1 MAKIAVIGSGI
12 SGMSTAYL
20 LSAQHDITL
29 FEKQPVVG
37 GHTRTKTVRLQGREI
52 DVDTGFIVFNRVNYP
67 ELVGLFRHL
76 DIATQKSDMTF
87 GFTMDNGAFEW
98 GAENLNAVFAQR
110 SNLFNPAFY
119 GMIRDVLKFFKHAP
133 KCLASPADITL
144 GELITQLSLGARFRD
159 RFIIPMGAAIWSCP
173 AEKMLDFPAKA
184 FVQFFKNHGLL
195 SFTGQ
200 HQWYTVT
207 GGSQNYVR
215 EIIKPLRGNVHV
227 NCGIRK
233 VWAESGKVA
242 LETLKGERHIFDHV
256 VFASHA
262 DQSLAML
269 ADANEE
275 EKRILG
281 SFGYQKNRAFLHS
294 DASVM
299 PKRRACWSSW
309 SYCADATNQ
318 VSVTYW
324 MNRLQGIDSK
334 YPLFVTLNPVQPIA
348 RDKIHDEHL
357 FEHPVFT
364 REAIAAQALIPSIQG
379 KRNIWFCGA
388 YQRYGF
394 HEDGLMSGIA
404 VAKAL
409 GARVPW
415 H

>member
-12 SGMSTAYL
+12 SGMSAAYL
-20 LSAQHDITL
+20 LSPTNEVTL
-29 FEKQPVVG
+29 FEKQAVVG
-37 GHTRTKTVRLQGREI
+37 GHTRTKTVEVKGREI
-52 DVDTGFIVFNRVNYP
+52 AVDTGFIVFNHINYP
-67 ELVGLFRHL
+67 ELVGMFRHL
-76 DIATQKSDMTF
+76 GIATQKSDMTF
-87 GFTMDNGAFEW
+87 AFTMQNGAFEW

-110 SNLFNPAFY
+110 SNLLNPAFY

-133 KCLASPADITL
+133 SCLEQPSDLTL
-144 GELITQLSLGARFRD
+144 GDLIKKMSLGVRFRD

-173 AEKMLDFPAKA
+173 ADKMLDFPAKT
-184 FVQFFKNHGLL
+184 FVQFFRNHGLL
-195 SFTGQ
+195 SLTGQ

-207 GGSQNYVR
+207 GGSQNYVN

-227 NCGIRK
+227 KSPIRK
-233 VWAESGKVA
+233 VWVESGKA
-242 LETLKGERHIFDHV
+242 MLETPNGERHAFDHIV
-256 VFASHA
+256 LASHA

-269 ADANEE
+269 ADATEE

-281 SFGYQKNRAFLHS
+281 AFTYQKNQAFLHA
-294 DASVM
+294 DESVM

-309 SYCADATNQ
+309 NYAADTSRQ
-318 VSVTYW
+318 VAVTYW
-324 MNRLQGIDSK
+324 MNRLQGIEASC
-334 YPLFVTLNPVQPIA
+334 PLFVTLNPVQPIA
-348 RDKIHDEHL
+348 KDMIYDEHL

-364 REAIAAQALIPSIQG
+364 REAIAAQSMIPSIQG
-379 KRNIWFCGA
+379 KRNLWFCGA

-394 HEDGLMSGIA
+394 HEDGLMSGVA

>member
-12 SGMSTAYL
+12 SGMSAAYL
-20 LSAQHDITL
+20 LSVANEVTL
-29 FEKQPVVG
+29 FEKQAVVG
-37 GHTRTKTVRLQGREI
+37 GHTRTKTVEVKGRELA
-52 DVDTGFIVFNRVNYP
+52 VDTGFIVFNHINYP
-67 ELVGLFRHL
+67 ELVGMFRHL
-76 DIATQKSDMTF
+76 GIATQKSDMTF
-87 GFTMDNGAFEW
+87 GFTMNNGAFEW

-110 SNLFNPAFY
+110 SNLLNPAFY
-119 GMIRDVLKFFKHAP
+119 GMIRDVLRFFKHAP
-133 KCLASPADITL
+133 ACIEQPTDLTL
-144 GELITQLSLGARFRD
+144 GDLVERLSLGARFRD

-173 AEKMLDFPAKA
+173 AEKMLDFPAKT
-184 FVQFFKNHGLL
+184 FVQFFRNHGLL
-195 SFTGQ
+195 SLSGQ

-215 EIIKPLRGNVHV
+215 EITKPLRGNVLV
-227 NCGIRK
+227 NKGIRK
-233 VWAESGKVA
+233 VWSESGKA
-242 LETLKGERHIFDHV
+242 MLETTSGEKHAFDHIV
-256 VFASHA
+256 LASHA

-269 ADANEE
+269 ADATEE

-281 SFGYQKNRAFLHS
+281 AFTYQKNQAFLHS
-294 DASVM
+294 DESVM
-299 PKRRACWSSW
+299 PKRKACWSSW
-309 SYCADATNQ
+309 NYAADTTSQ
-318 VSVTYW
+318 VAVTYW
-324 MNRLQGIDSK
+324 MNRLQGIDK
-334 YPLFVTLNPVQPIA
+334 QYPLFVTLNPVQPIA
-348 RDKIHDEHL
+348 RDKIYDEHM

-379 KRNIWFCGA
+379 KRNLWFCGA

>member
-12 SGMSTAYL
+12 SGMSASYL
-20 LSAQHDITL
+20 LCPTHDVTL

-37 GHTRTKTVRLQGREI
+37 GHTRTRTVRIEGREI

-76 DIATQKSDMTF
+76 DITTQESDMTF

-110 SNLFNPAFY
+110 SNLFKPAFY
-119 GMIRDVLKFFKHAP
+119 GMIRDVMKFFKHAP
-133 KCLASPADITL
+133 KCLANPADITL
-144 GELITQLSLGARFRD
+144 GELINQLSLGARFRD

-227 NCGIRK
+227 NCAIQK
-233 VWAESGKVA
+233 VWPESGKVM
-242 LETLKGERHIFDHV
+242 LETNKGEKHSFDHV

-262 DQSLAML
+262 NQSLAML
-269 ADANEE
+269 ADATQE
-275 EKRILG
+275 EKKILG
-281 SFGYQKNRAFLHS
+281 AFSYQENRAFLHS
-294 DASVM
+294 DESVM

-309 SYCADATNQ
+309 SYCADTTNQ

-324 MNRLQGIDSK
+324 MNRLQGIDTK

-348 RDKIHDEHL
+348 KDKIHDEHL

>member
-1 MAKIAVIGSGI
+1 MAKIAVVGSGI
-12 SGMSTAYL
+12 SGMSAAYL
-20 LSAQHDITL
+20 LSAANEVTL
-29 FEKQPVVG
+29 FEKQPVIG
-37 GHTRTKTVRLQGREI
+37 GHTRTKTVNIGGKEI
-52 DVDTGFIVFNRVNYP
+52 AVDTGFIVFNHVNYP

-76 DIATQKSDMTF
+76 GIATQKSDMTF
-87 GFTMDNGAFEW
+87 AFTVNNGAFEW

-110 SNLFNPAFY
+110 SNLLNPAFY
-119 GMIRDVLKFFKHAP
+119 GMIRDVLKFFKKAP
-133 KCLASPADITL
+133 ECLDAPTDMTL
-144 GELITQLSLGARFRD
+144 GELVDHLSLGARFRD

-173 AEKMLDFPAKA
+173 AEKMFDFPAKT
-184 FVQFFKNHGLL
+184 FVQFFRNHGLL

-200 HQWYTVT
+200 HQWHTVT
-207 GGSQNYVR
+207 AGSQNYVK
-215 EIIKPLRGNVHV
+215 EIIKPLRNNVHV
-227 NCGIRK
+227 KSGVKK
-233 VWAESGKVA
+233 VWVESGKA
-242 LETLKGERHIFDHV
+242 MLETAMGEKQAFDHIV
-256 VFASHA
+256 LASHA

-269 ADANEE
+269 TDATEE
-275 EKRILG
+275 EKRVLG
-281 SFGYQKNRAFLHS
+281 AFTYQKNYAYLHGDES
-294 DASVM
+294 IM

-309 SYCADATNQ
+309 NYSADTTNQ
-318 VSVTYW
+318 VAVTYW
-324 MNRLQGIDSK
+324 MNRLQGIDNH
-334 YPLFVTLNPVQPIA
+334 YPLFVTLNPTQPIA
-348 RDKIHDEHL
+348 KEKVYDEHL